1 MITINMKEEKLFTI
15 KDIIDAWDASDDYRE
30 QIERINN
37 GYSNFTKSTY
47 LDKGEYLRK
56 LINNL

>member
-1 MITINMKEEKLFTI
+1 MKEEKLFTI